1 MDICIIEKRRISDG
15 IITWSR
21 LVPRPRSWE
30 EKKFSRGSLPSATIP
45 SNGSKDRISI
55 RSVSRKK
62 EKVGSADR
70 ARSRAARFSFS
81 FSFLFLN
88 GGHGS
93 LRPNYTC
100 RSGSGDQKL
109 RQEVKGREC
118 IVKLPLSKHSPRSQV
133 TANTHDISIRLS
145 LFFSSLLPRFQ
156 PRSLPPPRFRSLC
169 WKYPQVILKNGPSVS
184 AAMGSNA
191 THGFHPRTTHPHLRK
206 RTAGHT
212 REIYSNFLRFSPR
225 RSSIRGIRSRFE

>member
-1 MDICIIEKRRISDG
+1 MYGYLYYRKTKNKWWNNNLIAARTSSTKLGGKKVFKRFSPFRYDSFEWIEGSNLDPICFEEEGKSRIG
-15 IITWSR
+15 
-21 LVPRPRSWE
+21 
-30 EKKFSRGSLPSATIP
+30 
-45 SNGSKDRISI
+45 
-55 RSVSRKK
+55 
-62 EKVGSADR
+62 
-70 ARSRAARFSFS
+70 RSRTKSSGKVFLL
-81 FSFLFLN
+81 LFLN

-206 RTAGHT
+206 RTPGHT